1 MESGAGAAEAL
12 SVALHGRPFAQFPLK
27 PRLKENLEKQGL
39 KRTTTLQDLA
49 LTEALRGRDLI
60 LKARRGSGKGLFLLL
75 LALNRLVESN
85 GGQTLK
91 PRGLILT
98 SGGERAK
105 LLGEWARKL
114 AEGLEINLTVFF
126 GEDRVTQE
134 ELQALEKVGDLLII
148 TPDGLHRALK
158 WHLLK
163 LQGLKLL
170 IVDEL
175 DKMTARSQTF
185 IRQLLQKLPP
195 PDRRQTIVLL
205 EDLTYPALEIASE
218 ITREPEE
225 IYIEEGRRDFSGVEL
240 SLIHVSEEE
249 KFSLLLGLLRR
260 KGWPRVLVFVNEKG
274 KAQELTDDLKALGL
288 KAVFLKPELPLPLRL
303 NFLKL
308 FARGEARV
316 LVATDAGCRFI
327 QDPELELIVNYDLPE
342 IPSDFLQ
349 RAARLK
355 KAGGE
360 IISLC
365 DETGAFFLEGIEN
378 LLGRRMKVIFPEPEE
393 EWLISPA
400 LVREELGGP
409 GARTPARSSRPR
421 RSRPR
426 PRPRR

>member
-1 MESGAGAAEAL
+1 MESGAGGARAL
-12 SVALHGRPFAQFPLK
+12 SVALHGRPFAQFPLNV
-27 PRLKENLEKQGL
+27 RLKENLEKQGFR
-39 KRTTTLQDLA
+39 RTTSLQDLA

-60 LKARRGSGKGLFLLL
+60 LKARRGSGKGIFLLL
-75 LALNRLVESN
+75 GALNRLAGSN
-85 GGQTLK
+85 GDRELK
-91 PRGLILT
+91 PRALILT
-98 SGGERAK
+98 SSGERAK

-114 AEGLEINLTVFF
+114 AEGLEVEITVFS
-126 GEDRVTQE
+126 GEDRITQE

-148 TPDGLHRALK
+148 TPDGLNRALK

-163 LQGLKLL
+163 LHGLKLL

-175 DKMTARSQTF
+175 EKMVARSQAF

-195 PDRRQTIVLL
+195 SERRQTIVLL
-205 EDLTYPALEIASE
+205 EELTYPALEVASE

-225 IYIEEGRRDFSGVEL
+225 IYVEEGRLDFSSVKL
-240 SLIHVSEEE
+240 SLIHISEEE

-260 KGWPRVLVFVNEKG
+260 KGWPRALIFVNEKG
-274 KAQELTDDLKALGL
+274 EAQKLTDDLKALGL

-316 LVATDAGCRFI
+316 MVATDAGCRFI
-327 QDPELELIVNYDLPE
+327 QDPELELIINYDLPE
-342 IPSDFLQ
+342 LPSDFLQ

-355 KAGGE
+355 KPSGE

-365 DETGAFFLEGIEN
+365 DESGAFFLEDIEN
-378 LLGRRMKVIFPEPEE
+378 LLGRKMTVIFPEPEE
-393 EWLISPA
+393 EWLVSPVV
-400 LVREELGGP
+400 VREELGGP
-409 GARTPARSSRPR
+409 GRQSPARPSRSR

-426 PRPRR
+426 PRPRG